1 MHQDNG
7 HADMKKTQI
16 LIADDHAVMRMGLT
30 ALFDTVPEFKIIGE
44 ASTGLEAVDKA
55 HTLKP
60 DIIIMDLMMP
70 IMDGVA
76 ATRKIQQDTPN
87 TKVLL
92 LTTFGTSDGIAQALA
107 AGATGAILK
116 SASNEELIT
125 AVHTVASGKLFIAKD
140 VQKLL
145 KNEPPVQP
153 LTERQLEILSFVTR
167 GLTNQDIAKALG
179 IRVDSVGQN
188 LSTIFAKLGAANRA
202 EATSIAL
209 RKQLLKI

>member
-1 MHQDNG
+1 
-7 HADMKKTQI
+7 MKKTQI

-92 LTTFGTSDGIAQALA
+92 LTTFGTSDGIAQALS

>member
-1 MHQDNG
+1 
-7 HADMKKTQI
+7 MKKTQI

-44 ASTGLEAVDKA
+44 ASTGREAVDKA

-76 ATRKIQQDTPN
+76 ATRKIQQDIPE

-116 SASNEELIT
+116 SASNEELIA

-140 VQKLL
+140 VQQLL
-145 KNEPPVQP
+145 KSEPPVQP

-167 GLTNQDIAKALG
+167 GLTNQDIAKSLG

>member
-1 MHQDNG
+1 MR
-7 HADMKKTQI
+7 KTQI

-44 ASTGLEAVDKA
+44 ASNGLEAADKA

-76 ATRKIQQDTPN
+76 ATRRIQQNTPE

-92 LTTFGTSDGIAQALA
+92 LTTFGTSDGIAQALD

-116 SASNEELIT
+116 SASNEELIA
-125 AVHTVASGKLFIAKD
+125 AVHAVASGKLFIAKD
-140 VQKLL
+140 VQQLL

-209 RKQLLKI
+209 RKHLLKI

>member
-1 MHQDNG
+1 
-7 HADMKKTQI
+7 MKKTQI

-55 HTLKP
+55 HALKP

-76 ATRKIQQDTPN
+76 ATRKIQQDIPE

-116 SASNEELIT
+116 SASNEELIA

-140 VQKLL
+140 VQQLL
-145 KNEPPVQP
+145 KSEPPVQP

>member
-1 MHQDNG
+1 
-7 HADMKKTQI
+7 MKKTQI

-44 ASTGLEAVDKA
+44 ASNGLEAADKA

-76 ATRKIQQDTPN
+76 AIRKIQQDTPE

-116 SASNEELIT
+116 SASNEELIA

-140 VQKLL
+140 VQQLL
-145 KNEPPVQP
+145 KSEPPVQP

>member
-1 MHQDNG
+1 
-7 HADMKKTQI
+7 MKKTQI

-70 IMDGVA
+70 IMDGVT

>member
-1 MHQDNG
+1 
-7 HADMKKTQI
+7 MKKTQI
-16 LIADDHAVMRMGLT
+16 LIADDHTVMRMGLT

-76 ATRKIQQDTPN
+76 ATRKIQQDIPE

-116 SASNEELIT
+116 SASNEELIA

-140 VQKLL
+140 VQQLL
-145 KNEPPVQP
+145 KSEPPVQP

-209 RKQLLKI
+209 RKHLLKI

>member
-1 MHQDNG
+1 
-7 HADMKKTQI
+7 MKKTQI
-16 LIADDHAVMRMGLT
+16 LIADDHTVMRMGLT

-76 ATRKIQQDTPN
+76 ATRKIQQDIPE

-116 SASNEELIT
+116 SASNEELIA

-140 VQKLL
+140 VQQLL
-145 KNEPPVQP
+145 KSEPPVQP

>member
-1 MHQDNG
+1 
-7 HADMKKTQI
+7 MKKTQI

>member
-1 MHQDNG
+1 
-7 HADMKKTQI
+7 
-16 LIADDHAVMRMGLT
+16 
-30 ALFDTVPEFKIIGE
+30 
-44 ASTGLEAVDKA
+44 
-55 HTLKP
+55 
-60 DIIIMDLMMP
+60 MMP
-70 IMDGVA
+70 IMDGVS

-209 RKQLLKI
+209 RKHLLKI

>member
-7 HADMKKTQI
+7 HADMQKTQI

-60 DIIIMDLMMP
+60 DIIIMDIMMP

-76 ATRKIQQDTPN
+76 ATRKIQQDIPE

-116 SASNEELIT
+116 SASNEELIA

-140 VQKLL
+140 VQQLL
-145 KNEPPVQP
+145 KSEPPVQP
-153 LTERQLEILSFVTR
+153 LTARQLEILSFVTR

>member
-1 MHQDNG
+1 M
-7 HADMKKTQI
+7 
-16 LIADDHAVMRMGLT
+16 
-30 ALFDTVPEFKIIGE
+30 
-44 ASTGLEAVDKA
+44 
-55 HTLKP
+55 
-60 DIIIMDLMMP
+60 
-70 IMDGVA
+70 
-76 ATRKIQQDTPN
+76 
-87 TKVLL
+87 
-92 LTTFGTSDGIAQALA
+92 
-107 AGATGAILK
+107 K

-209 RKQLLKI
+209 RKHLLKI

>member
-1 MHQDNG
+1 MR
-7 HADMKKTQI
+7 KTQI

-44 ASTGLEAVDKA
+44 ASNGLEAADKT

-76 ATRKIQQDTPN
+76 ATRKIQQDIPN

-209 RKQLLKI
+209 RKHLLKI

>member
-1 MHQDNG
+1 
-7 HADMKKTQI
+7 MKKTQI

-60 DIIIMDLMMP
+60 DIIIMDIMMP

-76 ATRKIQQDTPN
+76 ATRKIQQDIPE

-116 SASNEELIT
+116 SASNEELIA

-140 VQKLL
+140 VQQLL
-145 KNEPPVQP
+145 KSEPPVQP
-153 LTERQLEILSFVTR
+153 LTARQLEILSFVTR
-167 GLTNQDIAKALG
+167 GLTNQDIAKALC

>member
-1 MHQDNG
+1 
-7 HADMKKTQI
+7 MKKTQI

-76 ATRKIQQDTPN
+76 ATRKIQQNTPN

-116 SASNEELIT
+116 SASNEELIA

>member
-1 MHQDNG
+1 MS
-7 HADMKKTQI
+7 KPTRI
-16 LIADDHAVMRMGLT
+16 LIADDHSVVRFGLA
-30 ALFDTVPEFKIIGE
+30 ALLGRRKDFQVIGE
-44 ASTGLEAVDKA
+44 AKDGEVAVAMAKSER
-55 HTLKP
+55 P
-60 DIIIMDLMMP
+60 DVVIMDLMMP
-70 IMDGVA
+70 IMDGVD
-76 ATRKIQQDTPN
+76 ATRKIQQDIPE

-116 SASNEELIT
+116 SASNEELIA

-140 VQKLL
+140 VQQLL
-145 KNEPPVQP
+145 KSEPPVQP

>member
-1 MHQDNG
+1 
-7 HADMKKTQI
+7 MKKTQI

-44 ASTGLEAVDKA
+44 ASTGLEAVDKV

-76 ATRKIQQDTPN
+76 ATRKIQQDIPE

-116 SASNEELIT
+116 SASNEELIA

-140 VQKLL
+140 VQQLL
-145 KNEPPVQP
+145 KSEPPVQP

>member
-1 MHQDNG
+1 
-7 HADMKKTQI
+7 MKKTQI

-30 ALFDTVPEFKIIGE
+30 ALFDTVSEFKIIGE

-76 ATRKIQQDTPN
+76 ATRKIQQDIPE

-116 SASNEELIT
+116 SASNEELIA